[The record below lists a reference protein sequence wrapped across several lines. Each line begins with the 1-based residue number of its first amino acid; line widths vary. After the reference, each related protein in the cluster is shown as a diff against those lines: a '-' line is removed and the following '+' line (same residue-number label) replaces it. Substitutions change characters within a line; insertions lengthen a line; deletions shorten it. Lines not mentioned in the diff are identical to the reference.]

1 MLDRKLLLTTSIL
14 AGVFALAAA
23 PVAAFAQD
31 TAPAAKPDSEVE
43 ALIVTGSRIK
53 RNEYTSASPIQV
65 ITSEQSTLQGL
76 ADTGDILQ
84 KSSAASGSF
93 QSNNLLTGYVITGG
107 ENISSVSL
115 RGLGANRTLVL
126 LNGRRLAP
134 AGQGGTVG
142 PVDLN
147 VLPSSIIDRTEILK
161 DGASSIYG
169 SDAVAGVVNIM
180 TKKDFDGVELNVYGS
195 VPTRGEGETYR
206 ISGTAGKVF
215 EKGYINLTADYN
227 EQKALKVKDRSYT
240 SCAEDY
246 VFDASTGDRVDYLDS
261 KTGKYKCFN
270 AVNNGWQ
277 AEGNYGGIFQWDPTN
292 ANAPSGGY
300 PAAALGLRAFLPNYV
315 RAARAGQPAT
325 YSYANYDNAAY
336 QNSDAISPVKRGTV
350 YLTGSYDITPNVEA
364 YTEVLLNRRKS
375 SGTSIMY
382 LFETVSEDNPAN
394 SVAAGLI
401 AAETAAGLPLNG
413 NAIPLILL
421 PHFQRET
428 IDYGRIVG
436 GLRGTINGAGFLNNW
451 DWDVYGQY
459 GKSDASYTSDFI
471 YADRVYATTGG
482 SGLACDPSAID
493 ISGGSCMTIDY
504 FSQNMLAG
512 NLTPAQKAFLI
523 GQETGDTKYTQY
535 SVEGSISGDLFTLP
549 AGPVGAAFGATYRKD
564 KLDDTPG
571 YNAQNANY
579 WGYSTAGRTKGSD
592 EVKEVYGELAIP
604 VFKDLPMVEKL
615 DLSLSGRYTDY
626 KSYGSD
632 ETYKVGLNWQLSSA
646 FRIRSSYGTSFRAP
660 ALYELYL
667 ADQTSFFNG
676 VDPCRR
682 WGESSNTKL
691 QTNCAAAGIPDDYVE
706 SSTPLVSTGGGVG
719 RLKAETSKA
728 TTFGV
733 IWTPS
738 FVDVS
743 LALDY
748 FEIEV
753 NNEVANFGAGNIL
766 NACYGGTTYPNDFC
780 TLFTRDPASHDVTII
795 NDNYLN
801 VASQK
806 NRGLDF
812 NGRYQHEFTAG
823 KLTVDG
829 QFTWQFEDVTNLLE
843 SGTPDDHNGETTEPD
858 FTGVI
863 NTRFDHDDWTVN
875 WAVDMYGKASDTE
888 LIDGGDIHSSTRY
901 NKNLYSK
908 QYTEFT
914 AYHSLTVRKKFDN
927 LSIQAGVLN
936 LFDELPPAQSSGQF
950 RIGVSALNA
959 YDLRGRRFVF
969 EINKRW

>member
-14 AGVFALAAA
+14 AGVVALAVA
-23 PVAAFAQD
+23 PVAALAQD
-31 TAPAAKPDSEVE
+31 TATTAKAPPADTEVE
-43 ALIVTGSRIK
+43 ALVVTGSRIK
-53 RNEYTSASPIQV
+53 RTEYTSASPIQV

-76 ADTGDILQ
+76 VDTGDILQ

-180 TKKDFDGVELNVYGS
+180 TKKDFDGVEMNAYGS

-206 ISGTAGKVF
+206 FSGTAGKVF
-215 EKGYINLTADYN
+215 DKGYVNLTFDYN
-227 EQKALKVKDRSYT
+227 EQKALKVKDRKYT

-246 VFDASTGDRVDYLDS
+246 RFDAATGARVDFIDP
-261 KTGKYKCFN
+261 KTGHYKCYN
-270 AVNNGWQ
+270 AINNGWQ
-277 AEGNYGGIFQWDPTN
+277 AADLFGGVFQWDPTL
-292 ANAPSGGY
+292 ANAPPGGY
-300 PAAALGLRAFLPNYV
+300 PAAGLTTRAFLPNWV

-325 YSYANYDNAAY
+325 YPYANYDSPAY
-336 QNSDAISPVKRGTV
+336 QNADAISPIKRGTIYV
-350 YLTGSYDITPNVEA
+350 TGSYDVTPNVEA
-364 YTEVLLNRRKS
+364 YTELLLNRRKS

-382 LFETVSEDNPAN
+382 LFETVSGDNPAN
-394 SVAAGLI
+394 SVATGLQAGG
-401 AAETAAGLPLNG
+401 ASGD
-413 NAIPLILL
+413 AIPLILL
-421 PHFQRET
+421 PHKQSET

-436 GLRGTINGAGFLNNW
+436 GLRGTINGGGFLNNW

-459 GKSDASYTSDFI
+459 GKSDAKYTSDFI
-471 YADRVYATTGG
+471 YQDRVFATTGG
-482 SGLACDPSAID
+482 SGLACDPSEIT

-504 FSQNMLAG
+504 FGKDILAG
-512 NLTPAQKAFLI
+512 NLTPQQRAFLI
-523 GQETGDTKYTQY
+523 GEETGTTKYTQY
-535 SVEGSISGDLFTLP
+535 SVEGSISGDLFNLP

-579 WGYSTAGRTKGSD
+579 WGYSTAGRTAGSD
-592 EVKEVYGELAIP
+592 DVKEVYGELAIP
-604 VFKDLPMVEKL
+604 IFKDLPMVEKL

-632 ETYKVGLNWQLSSA
+632 ETYKVGLNWQLSSS
-646 FRIRSSYGTSFRAP
+646 FRIRSAYGTSFRAP

-676 VDPCRR
+676 VDPCER
-682 WGESSNTKL
+682 WGTTQANNPRV
-691 QTNCAAAGIPDDYVE
+691 QTNCAAAGIPDDYTAP
-706 SSTPLVSTGGGVG
+706 STPQVSTGGGLG

-738 FVDVS
+738 FMDLS

-748 FEIEV
+748 FDIKV
-753 NNEVANFGAGNIL
+753 SNEVAVFGAGNIL
-766 NACYGGTTYPNDFC
+766 ASCYAGTTFPNDFC
-780 TLFTRDPASHDVTII
+780 TLFDRDPVTHDISVI

-801 VASQK
+801 VASQT
-806 NRGLDF
+806 NRGLDL
-812 NGRYQHEFTAG
+812 NARYQHEFTAG
-823 KLTVDG
+823 KLTLDG

-843 SGTPDDHNGETTEPD
+843 GGIPDDHNGETTEPD

-863 NTRFDHDDWTVN
+863 NARFDHDDWTVN

-888 LIDGGDIHSSTRY
+888 LLVDGDTRFSTRY
-901 NKNLYSK
+901 NKLLYSK

-914 AYHSLTVRKKFDN
+914 AYHSLTVRKKFDK
-927 LSIQAGVLN
+927 LTLQAGILN
-936 LFDELPPAQSSGQF
+936 LFDELPPAQSAGQF
-950 RIGVSALNA
+950 RIGTSALNA
-959 YDLRGRRFVF
+959 YDLRGRRVMF
-969 EINKRW
+969 EVTKRW